1 MNDELANDP
10 TLIQEFVN
18 EAQEGLQHLDED
30 LLSLERAPNAREM
43 LDRIFR
49 AVHTIKGT
57 AGFLGFEQLV
67 RVSHAAEDVL
77 NSLRKGES
85 IVTSATVDALLAS
98 FDRLRIM
105 VDDIGRNAIVE
116 YPLEELVARLRGLLP
131 AANEAVST
139 AVPPESRPQLE
150 PNAATEE
157 CGAAPG
163 REPAGGDCAP
173 PALVDQPPETLPAAD
188 EPAPAVP
195 PPPEVRPEAAEPA
208 APLLEVRSSASAE
221 AATAAVIQ
229 RTTNMRVEVSKLDE
243 LINLV
248 GELVLQRNRLSE
260 LNRQHSDGRLA
271 GSDFDDALGDAIAR
285 LSFVADQLQSAS
297 LRTRM
302 IPIDNVFRRF
312 PRVVRDLANQL
323 GKEVSLEIRG
333 QDTELDKTV
342 VEEMADPLVHLVR
355 NSLDHGL
362 EMPAVREAK
371 GKPRV
376 GTVTL
381 EAAQKGD
388 HIVVTVSDD
397 GGGIDPEKIGRKA
410 VERGLVGADRL
421 RTISKHDIMDFIFLP
436 GFSTAEKVN
445 NLSGRGVGLDVVRTN
460 LKKLNGSVTV
470 ESHLGLGTVF
480 TLQLPLTL
488 AVIPVLLVRIGLET
502 YALPLRSVVET
513 VHVRRRDVHDMDG
526 TEILHVGERILP
538 FCRLERLFGLPGKE
552 SDLMRVVI
560 LGIGEQR
567 MALAVDQFL
576 GQEQTVIK
584 SLGSCLRHVPGIAGA
599 TISGD
604 GHVRLIVDPAGLLSL
619 VQRGQVGRF
628 EVAV

>member
-1 MNDELANDP
+1 MNEELANDP

-30 LLSLERAPNAREM
+30 LLSLEQAPDAREM

-49 AVHTIKGT
+49 TVHTIKGT
-57 AGFLGFEQLV
+57 AGFLGFDQLV
-67 RVSHAAEDVL
+67 MVSHAAEDVL

-85 IVTSATVDALLAS
+85 IVTSTTVDALLAS
-98 FDRLRIM
+98 FDRLRVM
-105 VDDIGRNAIVE
+105 VDDIGRSAIVE
-116 YPLEELVARLRGLLP
+116 YALEGLVAQLRGLLP
-131 AANEAVST
+131 AAA
-139 AVPPESRPQLE
+139 AAGAMAAPPVARPPLES
-150 PNAATEE
+150 NAATEE
-157 CGAAPG
+157 RGMAPAK
-163 REPAGGDCAP
+163 EAAGGDCGP
-173 PALVDQPPETLPAAD
+173 PALEI
-188 EPAPAVP
+188 APASSAQVP
-195 PPPEVRPEAAEPA
+195 PPVPGETGPREPLPNDPA
-208 APLLEVRSSASAE
+208 AAP
-221 AATAAVIQ
+221 AAIKPAAAADPVAAAAAMVIQ

-248 GELVLQRNRLSE
+248 GELVLQRNRLTE

-271 GSDFDDALGDAIAR
+271 GLDFEDALGDAIAR

-312 PRVVRDLANQL
+312 PRVVRDLAHQL
-323 GKEVSLEIRG
+323 GKEVDLVIRG
-333 QDTELDKTV
+333 QETELDKTV

-355 NSLDHGL
+355 NSLDHGV
-362 EMPAVREAK
+362 EMPAERQAK

-397 GGGIDPEKIGRKA
+397 GGGIDPERVGRKA
-410 VERGLVGADRL
+410 VERGLATPERL
-421 RTISKHDIMDFIFLP
+421 HTLSKHDLIDFIFLP

-488 AVIPVLLVRIGLET
+488 AVIPVLLVQIAAET
-502 YALPLRSVVET
+502 YALPLRSVIET
-513 VHVRRRDVHDMDG
+513 VHVYRKDVHNMDG

-538 FCRLERLFGLPGKE
+538 FCRLERLFGLPGKDT
-552 SDLMRVVI
+552 DLMRVVI

-567 MALAVDQFL
+567 LALAVDQFL

-599 TISGD
+599 TISGN

-619 VQRGQVGRF
+619 VQQQAGRVEVGG
-628 EVAV
+628 